1 MRVEILPEAKFDLDE
16 AFWFYERLSDGLGE
30 YFLSSVSSDI
40 LALRV
45 LRGHHVREG
54 KYYRLV
60 ANKFPF
66 SIFYTVDE
74 VDDVIQVHAVIDQRR
89 DPEWFEGQLET
100 RSEMN

>member
-16 AFWFYERLSDGLGE
+16 AYWFYERLSEDLGE
-30 YFLSSVSSDI
+30 YFLSSVTSDI
-40 LALRV
+40 LGLRL

-66 SIFYTVDE
+66 SIFYTIEDN
-74 VDDVIQVHAVIDQRR
+74 DDVIRVHAVIDQRR
-89 DPEWFEGQLET
+89 DPDGSKVNLKHD
-100 RSEMN
+100 RK